1 MEKILYFLAL
11 CRKVIRKCDQILLS
25 YARKMFAFFWK
36 RKCKLSEDKI
46 CVSIKINGGIG
57 DALMALPL
65 IEFLVQKLPKNSIYN
80 YYGLESHYNFIYKDK
95 GIFSRFVPHNL
106 YPLITRFDCD
116 DLSIEISHFPILRCV
131 NLKKFLSHPEAL
143 AIATN
148 LVDFSNKF
156 SFYAET
162 FPNSDHQWSRF
173 CIQNKLNRI
182 SGLFYPINKG
192 EQFNYPV
199 LNVEGLCP
207 DLLENVGLVGTPY
220 VTVNNGSDNAYN
232 FKQTKSYPLE
242 KWHSTIQKLHD
253 AFPNIKIVQI
263 GHIKT
268 SDPIIGSDVN
278 LLGKTSLTEA
288 AVILKNSLLHID
300 IESGLVHI
308 NHAVGGKSIVL
319 FGPTSEKYY
328 GYPQNINI
336 VSKKCSDC
344 MWLMPTWQS
353 SCVRGLKEAECMFSI
368 SEDTIIDACRRILE

>member
-1 MEKILYFLAL
+1 MKKVLYFLVL
-11 CRKVIRKCDQILLS
+11 CRKVIRKYNQILFN
-25 YARKMFAFFWK
+25 YAQKMLAHFWR
-36 RKCKLSEDKI
+36 RKCKLSHDKI

-95 GIFSRFVPHNL
+95 GIFSYLGPHDL
-106 YPLITRFDCD
+106 YSLTTRLDCY
-116 DLSIEISHFPILRCV
+116 DLSIEISHFPILRQL
-131 NLKKFLSHPEAL
+131 NLKKFLPHPEAL
-143 AIATN
+143 AIAIN

-156 SFYAET
+156 SFYTET

-182 SGLFYPINKG
+182 SGLFYPFNKG
-192 EQFNYPV
+192 KQFTYPV
-199 LNVEGLCP
+199 LNVERLCP
-207 DLLENVGLVGTPY
+207 GLLENVGLVGTPY
-220 VTVNNGSDNAYN
+220 ITVNNGSDSAYN

-242 KWHSTIQKLHD
+242 KWHATIQKLHN

-268 SDPIIGSDVN
+268 SDPIIGVDVN
-278 LLGKTSLTEA
+278 LLGKTNLTEV
-288 AVILKNSLLHID
+288 AVILKNALLHID

-319 FGPTSEKYY
+319 FGPTPEKYY
-328 GYPQNINI
+328 GYKENVNI

-353 SCVRGLKEAECMFSI
+353 SCVRGLKDAECMSSI
-368 SEDTIIDACRRILE
+368 SEDSIVDACRRILG